1 MKERNRAERG
11 TGMKVKKQK
20 KEKHCLTVNQY
31 QLDAPVTEDTRPVM
45 GDSGNDG
52 KVVQFV
58 VIFG

>member
-1 MKERNRAERG
+1 
-11 TGMKVKKQK
+11 MKVKKQK

-31 QLDAPVTEDTRPVM
+31 QLDAPVTEDTRLM
-45 GDSGNDG
+45 SDSGNDG